1 MPTISRSVLPLKKAA
16 TSSSCATAEERGARK
31 TSRAS
36 SVFLIAAEPQLESIR
51 QRGGRLLAGHDRNDF
66 EVHQI
71 GPFGDPLLKESDV
84 AAFHQL
90 ETTAEVGC
98 DPAVHE
104 FQTVGHEPALLMEP
118 PVHRFSVLVAELLDH
133 HEQHDKSRAV
143 PKLHHA
149 AARSSPGVSG
159 NFTGCLRLADKS
171 SALVSIRRLCASA
184 AVAACVGRPS
194 AIRLSQDS
202 VSSRIGPRNSPS
214 TMSPG
219 G

>member
-16 TSSSCATAEERGARK
+16 TSSSCARAEERAARK
-31 TSRAS
+31 TSRES
-36 SVFLIAAEPQLESIR
+36 SVFFIAAEPQLESIR

-66 EVHQI
+66 EVGEI
-71 GPFGDPLLKESDV
+71 APLREPLLKESDV
-84 AAFHQL
+84 AAFH
-90 ETTAEVGC
+90 
-98 DPAVHE
+98 E
-104 FQTVGHEPALLMEP
+104 FQTVGHEPTLLVEP
-118 PVHRFSVLVAELLDH
+118 PVYGFSVLVPELLDH
-133 HEQHDKSRAV
+133 HEQHDKSRAL

-149 AARSSPGVSG
+149 AARSSPGSSG
-159 NFTGCLRLADKS
+159 SFTGCLRLADKS

-184 AVAACVGRPS
+184 AVAACVDRPS